1 MVFIAFSILQKV
13 CAVCLDFSHKGS
25 RVKMCRASVWGQGVG
40 RPHPHHRVERV
51 YSHHAC
57 PPLARESLHHS
68 SPTRASEREAADCT
82 APHRTARTP
91 NAIQLLSPSIPPQ
104 PRHGGPPPPRRRR
117 LRRSRP
123 PGRRTPRRR
132 LLLIPLEA
140 AGPPP
145 TSRLSTFSVPLLP
158 VMCKS
163 TRGDAWS
170 LVVPAFIDRWCSW
183 RMMIMMMMTW
193 YFIFRGG
200 ALHTGVIDLR

>member
-1 MVFIAFSILQKV
+1 MVLIAFSILQKV

-82 APHRTARTP
+82 APQPHRTHPKRYPTLIP
-91 NAIQLLSPSIPPQ
+91 FDPPSTTAWRPSAPA
-104 PRHGGPPPPRRRR
+104 PPPPPPQSPA
-117 LRRSRP
+117 RSPYAGAASP
-123 PGRRTPRRR
+123 PHP
-132 LLLIPLEA
+132 
-140 AGPPP
+140 AGSCRSP